1 MSQLHIELT
10 GNRTA
15 CTPGAE
21 ITGHVTWELATTP
34 NAIELRLFWFTRG
47 KGTTDVNVIET
58 LRFDAPRAAD
68 RRDFRF
74 RLPATPYSFSG
85 KLISLVWALE
95 LVTVPGN
102 QNVRVEFTLA
112 PGGQEILLEGPR

>member
-1 MSQLHIELT
+1 MNTLRLELT
-10 GNRTA
+10 GNRTSY
-15 CTPGAE
+15 TPGTE
-21 ITGHVTWELATTP
+21 ITGQATWELATP
-34 NAIELRLFWFTRG
+34 PKALELRLFWFTRG
-47 KGTTDVNVIET
+47 KGTTDVQVVET
-58 LRFDAPRAAD
+58 LRFEAARTAD

-85 KLISLVWALE
+85 QLISLVWALE

-102 QNVRVEFTLA
+102 QNARVEFTLA

>member
-1 MSQLHIELT
+1 MSALHIELT

-15 CTPGAE
+15 YTPGAE
-21 ITGHVTWELATTP
+21 VTGHVTWELATAP
-34 NAIELRLFWFTRG
+34 KAIEFRLFWFTRG
-47 KGTTDVNVIET
+47 KGTTDVNVVET

-74 RLPATPYSFSG
+74 RLPNTPYSFSG

-102 QNVRVEFTLA
+102 QSVRVEFTLA